1 MPLPMLYLLTNPDKR
16 GALIRLVR
24 LDRPVGTYLVLWPTL
39 WALWIAAGG
48 VPRIDVLIIFVLG
61 VIVMRM
67 AGCVINDY
75 ADREFDGQVRRTR
88 ARPLATGEIHPSEA
102 LAVFLVLMMAA
113 LALVMLTNRLTV
125 YYAVGGAV
133 LAAVYPFMKRFT
145 HLPQIVLGMAFAWAI
160 PMAYTAQ
167 TGAVNP
173 TTWLLF
179 IATLLLTVAYD
190 TMYAMVDRADDLK
203 VGIKSTAILF
213 GDMDRV
219 AIAMMQ
225 GLMVFTLLLLGQ
237 REEFGLWYFLG
248 VLAVAG
254 FFLYQQWL
262 IRSRERDACFRAFM
276 NNQWLGLVFFLAIVV
291 ETAL

>member
-1 MPLPMLYLLTNPDKR
+1 MLYLLTNPDKR